1 MKDRRDWFQGMS
13 HNPDHN
19 ENNNE
24 VNDDRKYPVDIEKMI
39 HDMLKNDNH
48 DVDEY
53 DEDAAYLDEEEIE
66 LLRQIKILVLDVDGV
81 LTDGTINIAANGEL
95 FKGFNA
101 KDGLGISIAQRQGI
115 PVVIMTGRRSEI
127 VHRRAEEL
135 GIRLVMDGIKDKGMA
150 LAELCNA
157 NHINVNQVGYMGDDL
172 NDLPA
177 IMSGCVSFA
186 PADASEDVLQEVD
199 FIMNANGGRGAVREA
214 IELILKAQDK
224 WHLTLGNYLMQG
236 QGDLQ

>member
-1 MKDRRDWFQGMS
+1 MKDNRDWFQGMNS
-13 HNPDHN
+13 NPNHN
-19 ENNNE
+19 EENE
-24 VNDDRKYPVDIEKMI
+24 ENHAEKQYPANIEEMIRDILRNDKHETE
-39 HDMLKNDNH
+39 
-48 DVDEY
+48 EY
-53 DEDAAYLDEEEIE
+53 EAEEEYLDDKDIE

-95 FKGFNA
+95 FKGFNV
-101 KDGLGISIAQRQGI
+101 KDGLGISIMQRQGI

-186 PADASEDVLQEVD
+186 PSDASEDVLQEVD
-199 FIMNANGGRGAVREA
+199 FVMSADGGRGAVREA